1 VTRAGTAPV
10 TASSTTLP
18 RGLMRW
24 GVNPV
29 VRLVLRSPAGR
40 WTGPLLLLEVHG
52 RRTGRRLR
60 IPVVGHVSAGELH
73 AITDGRWAAN
83 FRGGA
88 QLTLVQRGHRRACT
102 GLVLEETAAAEVIRD
117 VVDRE
122 GAKALQLTVPPEVS
136 DAELTALR
144 RVIRLTDVPADQA
157 SPAIGGGGSGV

>member
-1 VTRAGTAPV
+1 
-10 TASSTTLP
+10 
-18 RGLMRW
+18 MRW
-24 GVNPV
+24 VVNPV

-40 WTGPLLLLEVHG
+40 WTGPLVLLEVRG

-60 IPVVGHVSAGELH
+60 IPVVGHASAGALH

-88 QLTLVQRGHRRACT
+88 QLTLVQRGHRRPCT
-102 GLVLEETAAAEVIRD
+102 GLLLEETAAAAVIRD

-122 GAKALQLTVPPEVS
+122 GAKALQLTVPPGVS

-144 RVIRLTDVPADQA
+144 RVVRLTDVPAA
-157 SPAIGGGGSGV
+157 